1 MRLRRLGSEE
11 VLGMEG
17 LGVDGELRRL
27 EDEEPQQQNHR
38 RVERDR
44 QREPSRIT
52 AEAAG
57 GAA

>member
-52 AEAAG
+52 AAAAG